1 MIKSKH
7 GYARIVIL
15 GVIVAIGLT
24 TFFKGVAKTA
34 VKKAPTAVVK
44 QYGIITKH
52 MSQRISERAMLNGVK
67 STWIK
72 ETFSNFSKNI
82 SKQGIK
88 NGNYNLYAKAPNG
101 RWIKIPIVVD
111 NGNVIGKTFMVTS
124 KKQGNRLNEKG
135 LETFLEKSQNTIK
148 KV

>member
-15 GVIVAIGLT
+15 GAIVAIGLT

-34 VKKAPTAVVK
+34 VKKAPTAVVKQVK

-72 ETFSNFSKNI
+72 ETFNNFSKNI

-101 RWIKIPIVVD
+101 RWIKIPIVVN
-111 NGNVIGKTFMVTS
+111 NGEVIGKTFMVTS
-124 KKQGNRLNEKG
+124 KKQGDRLNEKG
-135 LETFLEKSQNTIK
+135 LKTFLEKSK
-148 KV
+148 KK